1 MKKLL
6 VFLVLLAVGALLL
19 KLAIGDDPVVAKTPD
34 PAEQRQNPAS
44 QRTPGLAVQQGKVG
58 ASVGQRGAL
67 QLPRYRTTR
76 LPDGSERHD
85 TAFLLKARDSQPIR
99 EGLQELIGLE
109 VTIFDDGREAALMTA
124 SRAFVEITADAN
136 GRPSLREDKELD
148 LRDVVVVALP
158 GSRLAGLR
166 AELPLARLR
175 VADDA
180 VHLATPGPD
189 DPVTVEFAGEYR
201 GKLTGKGLRARLPQG
216 DAVHAGDTELTIL
229 GDVRAT
235 TDELQL
241 TSRGPLR
248 FRDEPLRGC
257 AEVHAEDR
265 VAAQWTPA
273 GGMRLPDGRTVADGT
288 VHLLGERFSGWLMRG
303 RFADE
308 RGRLRD
314 SAAWDTV
321 QVVGEPATLRGPDT
335 SLTAPRL
342 TAIAGWSGEPAMF
355 AAHGGPARVELAE
368 FASRDARQ
376 AQWLRGPLV
385 ATSPTRIELYSAA
398 ADLAALHRNLGFP
411 QWTVRPLATAALVAF
426 GGRTRLQSANTQID
440 TADGLRALHFGSTET
455 GVLARGRGAIELQQ
469 AAVGSLRQPV
479 HVRGSDGFELRAG
492 QQPDGAPRERLRLG
506 PADPSDDHEFAI
518 STGTA
523 QLAGTGACELERDAV
538 GTRVRLRSPAGRIA
552 ADVPDQQLALTE
564 ITALDADLAD
574 DVLRQVAARGGPI
587 GVRFVRDQETL
598 LARADRIEQLGDGG
612 WVLLPSEQAETATLP
627 TLRRLSRGDA
637 GSTAGSG
644 GTADGSATARAP
656 RIELH
661 HLGEGAWLVDARGDA
676 DRPANITGEF
686 VEAGGRRSTLEVD
699 AARLRLL
706 PHLVARDAAWFRG
719 TAGNAWLLGDDVSR
733 LFVVHPEQGELHGR
747 GHRLLLSQGA
757 AAATLFGD
765 PEQMLPATLER
776 RREGKVVALSG
787 AQVRAY
793 QDSEVRLQALRAF
806 PGRSAFLPPQV
817 TLQQPRGANT
827 FAALRADSDGDIDVR
842 PEQVGFGG
850 PVRAHSL
857 RADGAV
863 DPLGLHVVAEQLQMQ
878 RHPKTGEILL
888 VRGRDIQIDWAGV
901 RGRSR
906 EAELDL
912 RWQKCTARDPDDAV
926 VELPDGQRFV
936 APAIEIFY
944 DRMEVRCHQ
953 GRFTRQVPD
962 SSPPR

>member
-1 MKKLL
+1 VKKLL
-6 VFLVLLAVGALLL
+6 VFLVLLALGAVLL
-19 KLAIGDDPVVAKTPD
+19 KLAIGDDPVVAKAPN
-34 PAEQRQNPAS
+34 PAEQRQTPAT
-44 QRTPGLAVQQGKVG
+44 QRTPGLGVQQGKVG

-67 QLPRYRTTR
+67 LLPRYRTTR

-85 TAFLLKARDSQPIR
+85 TAFVLKAKDSQPIR

-109 VTIFDDGREAALMTA
+109 VTIFDDRREAALLTA

-148 LRDVVVVALP
+148 LRDVVVVAQP

-180 VHLATPGPD
+180 VYLSTPSPD

-201 GKLTGKGLRARLPQG
+201 GKLTGKGLRAKLPQNDSA
-216 DAVHAGDTELTIL
+216 DATNTELTIL

-241 TSRGPLR
+241 TSQGPLR
-248 FRDEPLRGC
+248 FTDQPLRGC

-265 VAAQWTPA
+265 VAATWTPA
-273 GGMRLPDGRTVADGT
+273 GGIRLPDGRTVADGT

-303 RFADE
+303 KFADE
-308 RGRLRD
+308 RGRIRD

-342 TAIAGWSGEPAMF
+342 TAIAGWSGQPAMF
-355 AAHGGPARVELAE
+355 AAHGGPARIELAE
-368 FASRDARQ
+368 VAGRDARQ

-385 ATSPTRIELYSAA
+385 GTSPTRIELYSAA

-411 QWTVRPLATAALVAF
+411 LWTVRPLATAGLVAF
-426 GGRTRLQSANTQID
+426 GDRTRLQSANTQFD
-440 TADGLRALHFGSTET
+440 AADGLRAMHFGSTET
-455 GVLARGRGAIELQQ
+455 GVLASGRGAIELQQ

-479 HVRGSDGFELRAG
+479 HVRGTDGFVLRAG
-492 QQPDGAPRERLRLG
+492 QLHEHLQLG
-506 PADPSDDHEFAI
+506 PATPSDAHEFAI
-518 STGTA
+518 TTGTTR
-523 QLAGTGACELERDAV
+523 LAGTGACELERDAA
-538 GTRVRLRSPAGRIA
+538 GTRVRLRSPGGRIA
-552 ADVPDQQLALTE
+552 AEVPDQQLALTE

-574 DVLRQVAARGGPI
+574 DVLRRVAARGGPI
-587 GVRFVRDQETL
+587 AVRFVRDQETL
-598 LARADRIEQLGDGG
+598 EARADRIEQLPDGG
-612 WVLLPSEQAETATLP
+612 WVLLPGELAANATLP
-627 TLRRLSRGDA
+627 TLRRLSR
-637 GSTAGSG
+637 TATGEAS
-644 GTADGSATARAP
+644 ADGTATARAP

-686 VEAGGRRSTLEVD
+686 VEADGRRTNLEVD

-706 PHLVARDAAWFRG
+706 PYLVARDAAWFRG
-719 TAGNAWLLGDDVSR
+719 SAGNAWLLGDDVSR
-733 LFVVHPEQGELHGR
+733 LFVVHPEHGELHGS

-757 AAATLFGD
+757 AAASLFGD
-765 PEQMLPATLER
+765 PGQMTPARLER
-776 RREGKVVALSG
+776 RRDGKVVALSG

-806 PGRSAFLPPQV
+806 PGRSAILPPQV

-827 FAALRADSDGDIDVR
+827 FAALRANSDGDIDVR
-842 PEQVGFGG
+842 PEQVVFGG

-857 RADGAV
+857 RDDGSV

-888 VRGRDIQIDWAGV
+888 VRGRDIHIDWAGV

-912 RWQKCTARDPDDAV
+912 RWQKCTARDPDDAEV
-926 VELPDGQRFV
+926 VLPDGQRFV
-936 APAIEIFY
+936 APEIEIFY

-953 GRFTRQVPD
+953 GRFSRQVPD
-962 SSPPR
+962 SSPSR